1 MIDVPLSGLEV
12 AMVQTGS
19 RAVETLRDTA
29 AFAQELERLGYH
41 RIWYAEHHHSPA
53 IGAFPPVVLT
63 AHAAASTSTI
73 RLGSGGVLAPNH
85 APITLAEQ
93 FGTLAALH
101 PDRVD
106 LGIGRGP
113 GTFNETT
120 ARALRRGAAPATD
133 AEYHD
138 DVAAVLS
145 FLVDEVALG
154 PLPEPWL
161 LASSPAGAAL
171 AADLGLPI
179 AIAHHIR
186 PQNTQAVLE
195 RYRAD
200 FTPSRWCERPRVLL
214 CVETLSAETEEEAAW
229 HIGPMNVVKA
239 GLLKGLSEI
248 PFPTP
253 DEAAEHPFTEQERE
267 ALAGF
272 RAQQAVGTPETVV
285 RRLAQLVAET
295 GADELMLATPV
306 YDLSDRIRSYELIKK
321 YSEATTTP
329 TAPAAPTAA
338 R

>member
-1 MIDVPLSGLEV
+1 MFDIPLSALEV
-12 AMVQTGS
+12 AMVQTGA
-19 RAVETLRDTA
+19 RAVDTLRDTA
-29 AFAQELERLGYH
+29 AFAQGLERLGYH

-63 AHAAASTSTI
+63 AHAAASTSAI

-85 APITLAEQ
+85 APLTLAEQ

-101 PDRVD
+101 PDRID

-113 GTFNETT
+113 GTFDEAT

-133 AEYHD
+133 AEYES
-138 DVAAVLS
+138 DVSAILS
-145 FLVDEVALG
+145 FLLDEVALG

-161 LASSPAGAAL
+161 LASSAAGATL
-171 AADLGLPI
+171 AARLGLPV
-179 AIAHHIR
+179 AVAHHIR
-186 PQNTQAVLE
+186 PDNTQAVLD
-195 RYRAD
+195 RYRAE

-214 CVETLSAETEEEAAW
+214 CVETVCADTAEEAAW
-229 HIGPMNVVKA
+229 RVGPMDVVKA

-253 DEAAEHPFTEQERE
+253 ADAAAHPFTAEERR

-285 RRLAQLVAET
+285 ARLTQLAGET
-295 GADELMLATPV
+295 GADELMLTTPV
-306 YDLSDRIRSYELIKK
+306 YDLGDRLRSYELIKK
-321 YSEATTTP
+321 HGEVIAES
-329 TAPAAPTAA
+329 
-338 R
+338 